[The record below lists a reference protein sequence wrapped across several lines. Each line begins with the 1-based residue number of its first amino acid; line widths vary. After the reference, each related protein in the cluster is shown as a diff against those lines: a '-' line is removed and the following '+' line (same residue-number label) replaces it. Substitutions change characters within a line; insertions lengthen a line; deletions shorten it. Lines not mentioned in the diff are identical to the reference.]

1 MNKKFSTLVGC
12 LALGTLFSANAQ
24 TVQDAYRTFA
34 TTSVSKTST
43 GKAGLSALTG
53 GATFNG
59 AAWSQDVY
67 HIQDNLLYQLQVTAG
82 TNIQDD
88 GTDPYVLIQE
98 RNYET
103 GKIYN
108 LTKNT
113 EYQGQPF
120 PAFMQKIIEQGG
132 LVNYVNNKKG

>member
-103 GKIYN
+103 GKD
-108 LTKNT
+108 LS
-113 EYQGQPF
+113 ESS
-120 PAFMQKIIEQGG
+120 
-132 LVNYVNNKKG
+132 

>member
-67 HIQDNLLYQLQVTAG
+67 LSLIHI
-82 TNIQDD
+82 
-88 GTDPYVLIQE
+88 
-98 RNYET
+98 
-103 GKIYN
+103 
-108 LTKNT
+108 
-113 EYQGQPF
+113 
-120 PAFMQKIIEQGG
+120 
-132 LVNYVNNKKG
+132 